1 MSAAF
6 RPNPAISSS
15 PRLPPSPHTAS
26 PPTQVLPQGSAST
39 QRARTPLSRSHT
51 PSSHTQAQI
60 QQAQIQRRLEE
71 ELAIAWRTQI
81 AQLCGRAAANNPKAQ
96 QELMARLME
105 QIYTNGPYAAAA
117 GTMLQAL
124 TGRPTQLPSAMAQL
138 QELGKGQAQ
147 PATPRQSQTKS
158 KPEPAASPKLSFQ
171 PHRMSPSLPTPGK
184 PCSHYT
190 ISQTFVFISLN
201 SVRVRLH

>member
-1 MSAAF
+1 M
-6 RPNPAISSS
+6 
-15 PRLPPSPHTAS
+15 
-26 PPTQVLPQGSAST
+26 LPQGSAST
-39 QRARTPLSRSHT
+39 QRQGARTPLPRVQT
-51 PSSHTQAQI
+51 PSSAQAHAQAQAA

-81 AQLCGRAAANNPKAQ
+81 AQLCGLAAANNPKAQ

-138 QELGKGQAQ
+138 QELGKAQVQAQ
-147 PATPRQSQTKS
+147 TQPAAPQRTSGGSSSNKP

-171 PHRMSPSLPTPGK
+171 PHRMSPSLPTPGM
-184 PCSHYT
+184 CMLVH
-190 ISQTFVFISLN
+190 
-201 SVRVRLH
+201 